1 MNLKNL
7 KHYEEFYIC
16 AYCAYCVNYKS
27 YSACP
32 TFFTSHH
39 EISTGRGKMI
49 TARNIAQGVLNK
61 KEGLEA
67 LSEGLFSCTFCGA
80 CEKVCIVDIPLTE
93 VYTELKTLV
102 QDYLPKGTKKVLRY
116 LDESKNIYGMDQED
130 RNLWNL
136 DVEEIYEE
144 WEKSSSDIG
153 YFIGCVSSY
162 FTVPGRTPAAILE
175 LTKRADAKISIF
187 SPDEYCCGNPYLLG
201 GQIEKAKEFAVHN
214 IQVIEK
220 LGIKTLITSCAG
232 CYRVISQEYPKLLGK
247 KLPFKVIT
255 HMEFIYRL
263 IKEGSL
269 KFQSKSALKV
279 SFKDPCELGRHCGVY
294 DIARDLIN
302 SIPGIENQELV
313 NNRENALCC
322 GAGGLLKV
330 NHPEMAE
337 NIANILIKQM
347 EEKNTEICLNACPS
361 CLFNIDQ
368 QLKNQNSKIR
378 AIDISELVLER
389 TS

>member
-1 MNLKNL
+1 
-7 KHYEEFYIC
+7 
-16 AYCAYCVNYKS
+16 
-27 YSACP
+27 
-32 TFFTSHH
+32 
-39 EISTGRGKMI
+39 MI
-49 TARNIAQGVLNK
+49 TARNLAQGLLNQ

-67 LSEGLFSCTFCGA
+67 LTEGLFSCTFCGA
-80 CEKVCIVDIPLTE
+80 CEQVCLVDIPLTE
-93 VYTELKTLV
+93 VYTELKTIV
-102 QDYLPKGTKKVLRY
+102 QDYFTKGTKKVLRY

-136 DVEEIYEE
+136 EVEEIYEE
-144 WEKSSSDIG
+144 WENSPAEIG

-162 FTVPGRTPAAILE
+162 FTVPGRTPAAIVE
-175 LTKRADAKISIF
+175 LTKRANRTISIF
-187 SPDEYCCGNPYLLG
+187 SPDEYCCGNPYLLA
-201 GQIEKAKEFAVHN
+201 GQIDKTEELAIHN
-214 IQVIEK
+214 IQVIEN

-255 HMEFIYRL
+255 HMEFVYKL
-263 IKEGSL
+263 IQEGSL
-269 KFQSKSALKV
+269 KFKSKNALKV

-330 NHPEMAE
+330 NHPKMAE
-337 NIANILIKQM
+337 NIANMLIDQM
-347 EEKNTEICLNACPS
+347 EEKSSEICLNACPS

-368 QLKNQNSKIR
+368 QLKKQKSQKR

-389 TS
+389 IS